1 MNTNNTYTYESVVRT
16 QTVGGDT
23 KPVNLGLTDL
33 EGAKV

>member
-1 MNTNNTYTYESVVRT
+1 MYSTNTYESVVRT
-16 QTVGGDT
+16 QVTGGES